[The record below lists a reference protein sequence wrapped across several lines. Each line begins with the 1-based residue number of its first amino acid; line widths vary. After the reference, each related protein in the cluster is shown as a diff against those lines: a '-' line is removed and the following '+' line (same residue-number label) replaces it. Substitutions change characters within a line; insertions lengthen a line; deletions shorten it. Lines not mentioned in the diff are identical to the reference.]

1 MKKLAF
7 ICVLT
12 AFLGS
17 AYGMIPIN
25 YEVLADAIYRAEG
38 GRKASRPYG
47 VMRDYCGW
55 DTPYKVS
62 QCRKGCIQT
71 IEKRHRLWLADHEG
85 LDFISYLGR
94 SYAPTKGATNDPTGL
109 NKNWVKN
116 VKAIY
121 AELSSQ

>member
-17 AYGMIPIN
+17 AYGMSPIN
-25 YEVLADAIYRAEG
+25 YEVLADAIKRAENSHN
-38 GRKASRPYG
+38 KPYG
-47 VMRDYCGW
+47 IMKDYCKAG
-55 DTPYKVS
+55 DPDG

-71 IEKRHRLWLADHEG
+71 IEKRYRLWLADPEG